1 MKQRG
6 ERKYE
11 LFFQRSS
18 RFAKMAFWKKQLS
31 CVRAQFRPITT
42 VKLSLFLAEYK
53 DDASTFYMSLEFR

>member
-1 MKQRG
+1 MS
-6 ERKYE
+6 

-42 VKLSLFLAEYK
+42 VKISLFLAEYK
-53 DDASTFYMSLEFR
+53 DDASTFYM